1 MKKVEK
7 EPETP
12 LPLGQ
17 FVKMTAPVFIFGVI
31 LPIVDIF
38 TDLRM
43 IIRLYVGLPGCK
55 NSSSICEQVLV
66 YDDEQNITAYEP
78 SNCYKNPCYVT
89 EDFDKYCQDNP
100 GECSTEQHPIF
111 ASMLLGKLNMMLLG
125 EIDENCSSRTSTWNL
140 FMPFL

>member
-1 MKKVEK
+1 MTNVVK

-55 NSSSICEQVLV
+55 NSSRICEQELV
-66 YDDEQNITAYEP
+66 YDGEQNITAYEP
-78 SNCYKNPCYVT
+78 INCHENPCYVA
-89 EDFDKYCQDNP
+89 EDFDRYCQDNP

-111 ASMLLGKLNMMLLG
+111 ASILLG
-125 EIDENCSSRTSTWNL
+125 NL
-140 FMPFL
+140 IICLVIKMKTEVAVDKDKHLIL